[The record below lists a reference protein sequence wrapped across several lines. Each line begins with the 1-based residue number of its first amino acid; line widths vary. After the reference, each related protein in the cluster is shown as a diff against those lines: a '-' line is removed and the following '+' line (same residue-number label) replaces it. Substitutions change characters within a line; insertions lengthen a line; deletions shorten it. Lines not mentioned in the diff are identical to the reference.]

1 MDVLY
6 DMLKAQEYWRLMD
19 LSVDLVIVSEEAYSY
34 ALPLFTLISD
44 IVLSGQTHVLTE
56 IPKDIFLLD
65 GNKVTPEDMSSITF
79 SANPFTVFTF
89 SRALSLMALKSLR
102 A

>member
-1 MDVLY
+1 M
-6 DMLKAQEYWRLMD
+6 
-19 LSVDLVIVSEEAYSY
+19 SEEAYSY

-65 GNKVTPEDMSSITF
+65 GNKLV
-79 SANPFTVFTF
+79 
-89 SRALSLMALKSLR
+89 K
-102 A
+102 